1 MIVPIDDLKVFGV
14 QMSNNVEAILNQ
26 LCSVIAN
33 GESQD
38 VGVWLTDL
46 VNDPNKDAV
55 NDAIHAL
62 SRLDANLIVHL
73 VNFIAQRR
81 TVAVDYPLL
90 EDLLFEQILASPDML
105 VEMLVNSGDVKVIA
119 YCVHCIDALAL
130 EPAVLGL
137 ETKLATVSDE
147 TLLIA
152 MLGAIAKIGFCHN
165 PHNLADYL
173 YSSNREII
181 AAAIDALGSIG
192 SHEAVQLLSDRMG
205 TDSDFDRL
213 ILDQLADIQDQLCI
227 EKLSETLA
235 SHITHVRNY
244 GKAKLAEMGGKAIP
258 VIIEN
263 LNSRDVDLVVHT
275 LNVLGDIFDESAV
288 KPIKNLLHSHPADAN
303 IRFAAYEALG
313 RLPSQK
319 IALAL
324 AEGLND
330 KSDNVRLAASRA
342 INNNYSRMLGVGV
355 KNLLRSAVFDSD
367 KIIAAIIESESDRIF
382 LDLLGE
388 DEIRDVLLTYIR
400 EQAHS
405 DVVKFFTVILSK
417 NDRADLLRFIQ
428 LEKQQDKKNKI
439 LVYAIDDSRM
449 ILNIYRS
456 ALHKLGYEFKL
467 FEFPETALKNIEE
480 DAPGFVFTDMNMP
493 LISGIDLTRKVRETH
508 PVDELPIVMVT
519 TQSESDSKDDALAAG
534 VSEVIGKPFGAE
546 ALKQAIERNYKPK

>member
-1 MIVPIDDLKVFGV
+1 
-14 QMSNNVEAILNQ
+14 MSNNVEAILSQ
-26 LCSVIAN
+26 LRGVIAS
-33 GESQD
+33 GD
-38 VGVWLTDL
+38 GDGVGVWLTDL
-46 VNDPNKDAV
+46 VSESNQEAV
-55 NDAIHAL
+55 NDAIREL
-62 SRLDANLIVHL
+62 GRIDANLIVFL
-73 VNFIAQRR
+73 ARFIAHNRDAA
-81 TVAVDYPLL
+81 TTYPLL
-90 EDLLFEQILASPDML
+90 EDLLFEQVLASPDML
-105 VEMLVNSGDVKVIA
+105 VEILASSDDVEEIA
-119 YCVHCIDALAL
+119 YYIHCVEALAL
-130 EPAVLGL
+130 ESATLGL
-137 ETKLATVSDE
+137 ETKLAAVSDE
-147 TLLIA
+147 GLLIS
-152 MLGAIAKIGFCHN
+152 MLDAIGKIGFCHN
-165 PHNLADYL
+165 PQNLADYL
-173 YSSNREII
+173 YASNRDII
-181 AAAIDALGSIG
+181 AAAITALGSIG
-192 SHEAVQLLSDRMG
+192 SHDAVQLLSDRMG

-213 ILDQLADIQDQLCI
+213 ILDQFAEIQDQFCI

-244 GKAKLAEMGGKAIP
+244 GKAKLAEMGEKSIP

-263 LNSRDVDLVVHT
+263 LNSDDVDLVVHT

-288 KPIKNLLHSHPADAN
+288 KPIKNLLHNHPADAN
-303 IRFAAYEALG
+303 VRFAAYETLG

-330 KSDNVRLAASRA
+330 KDDNVRLAASRA

-355 KNLLRSAVFDSD
+355 KNLLHSTVFDSE
-367 KIIAAIIESESDRIF
+367 KIIAAIVESESDNIF

-388 DEIRDVLLTYIR
+388 EEIRDALFTYIR

-405 DVVKFFTVILSK
+405 DVVKFFNVILAK
-417 NDRADLLRFIQ
+417 NDRGDLLSFIQ
-428 LEKQQDKKNKI
+428 PEQQQEEKAKT

-480 DAPGFVFTDMNMP
+480 DKPEFVFTDMNMP
-493 LISGIDLTRKVRETH
+493 LISGIDLTRKIRETH
-508 PVDELPIVMVT
+508 SADDLPIVMVT
-519 TQSESDSKDDALAAG
+519 TQSESDSTNDALAAG

>member
-1 MIVPIDDLKVFGV
+1 
-14 QMSNNVEAILNQ
+14 MSNNVEAILGQ
-26 LCSVIAN
+26 LRDVVASGD
-33 GESQD
+33 GEGVD
-38 VGVWLTDL
+38 VWLTDL
-46 VNDPNKDAV
+46 VNESNKEAV
-55 NDAIHAL
+55 NDAIHEL
-62 SRLDANLIVHL
+62 GRMDANLIVHL
-73 VNFIAQRR
+73 ARFIASNRG
-81 TVAVDYPLL
+81 VATTYPLL
-90 EDLLFEQILASPDML
+90 EDLLFEQVLASPDML
-105 VEMLVNSGDVKVIA
+105 VEILANSNDVTEID
-119 YCVHCIDALAL
+119 YYIHCIEALAL
-130 EPAVLGL
+130 ESATLGL

-147 TLLIA
+147 GLLIS

-165 PHNLADYL
+165 PQNLADYL
-173 YSSNREII
+173 YASNRDII
-181 AAAIDALGSIG
+181 AAAIVALGSIG

-213 ILDQLADIQDQLCI
+213 ILDQFADIQDQFCI
-227 EKLSETLA
+227 KKLSETLA

-244 GKAKLAEMGGKAIP
+244 GKAKLAEMGEKAIP

-263 LNSRDVDLVVHT
+263 LNSDDVDLVVHT

-288 KPIKNLLHSHPADAN
+288 KPIKNLLHSQPADAN
-303 IRFAAYEALG
+303 VRFAAYETLG

-330 KSDNVRLAASRA
+330 QDDNVRLAASRA

-355 KNLLRSAVFDSD
+355 KNLLHSTVFDSG
-367 KIIAAIIESESDRIF
+367 KIIAAIVESESDNIF
-382 LDLLGE
+382 LDLLDE
-388 DEIRDVLLTYIR
+388 EEIRDALFAYIR

-405 DVVKFFTVILSK
+405 DVVKFFNVILAK
-417 NDRADLLRFIQ
+417 NDRGDLLNFIQ
-428 LEKQQDKKNKI
+428 PEQQQEVKTKT

-480 DAPGFVFTDMNMP
+480 DAPEFVFTDMNMP
-493 LISGIDLTRKVRETH
+493 LISGIDLTRKIRETH
-508 PVDELPIVMVT
+508 PADELPIVMVT

>member
-1 MIVPIDDLKVFGV
+1 
-14 QMSNNVEAILNQ
+14 MSNNVEAILGQ
-26 LCSVIAN
+26 LRDVVASGD
-33 GESQD
+33 GEG

-46 VNDPNKDAV
+46 VNESNKEAV
-55 NDAIHAL
+55 NDAIREL
-62 SRLDANLIVHL
+62 GRMDANLIVYL
-73 VNFIAQRR
+73 ARFIARNR
-81 TVAVDYPLL
+81 GVATTYPLL
-90 EDLLFEQILASPDML
+90 EDLLFEQVLASPDML
-105 VEMLVNSGDVKVIA
+105 VEILANSNDVAEIA
-119 YCVHCIDALAL
+119 YYIHCIEALAL
-130 EPAVLGL
+130 ESATLGL
-137 ETKLATVSDE
+137 ETKLAAVSDE
-147 TLLIA
+147 GLLIS

-165 PHNLADYL
+165 PQNLADYL
-173 YSSNREII
+173 YSSNRDII
-181 AAAIDALGSIG
+181 AAAIMALGSIG
-192 SHEAVQLLSDRMG
+192 SHDAVQLLSGRMG

-213 ILDQLADIQDQLCI
+213 ILDQFAEIQDQFCI
-227 EKLSETLA
+227 EQLSETLA

-244 GKAKLAEMGGKAIP
+244 GKAKLAELGGKAIP

-263 LNSRDVDLVVHT
+263 LNSDDVDLVVHT

-303 IRFAAYEALG
+303 IRFAAYETLG

-330 KSDNVRLAASRA
+330 QDDNVRLAASRA

-355 KNLLRSAVFDSD
+355 KNLLHSTVFDSG
-367 KIIAAIIESESDRIF
+367 KIIAAIVESESDNIF
-382 LDLLGE
+382 LDLL
-388 DEIRDVLLTYIR
+388 DEETIRDALFAYIR

-405 DVVKFFTVILSK
+405 DVVKFFNVILAK
-417 NDRADLLRFIQ
+417 NDRGDLLSFIQ
-428 LEKQQDKKNKI
+428 PEQQQEEKTKI

-467 FEFPETALKNIEE
+467 FEFPETALKNIDK
-480 DAPGFVFTDMNMP
+480 DAPEFVFTDMNMP
-493 LISGIDLTRKVRETH
+493 LISGIDLTRKIRETH
-508 PVDELPIVMVT
+508 SADELPIVMVT
-519 TQSESDSKDDALAAG
+519 TQSESDSKNDALAAG

>member
-1 MIVPIDDLKVFGV
+1 MIASGD
-14 QMSNNVEAILNQ
+14 
-26 LCSVIAN
+26 
-33 GESQD
+33 SQD
-38 VGVWLTDL
+38 VDVWLADL
-46 VNDPNKDAV
+46 VNDPNNDAV
-55 NDAIHAL
+55 NEAIHEL
-62 SRLDANLIVHL
+62 GRLDANLIVHL
-73 VNFIAQRR
+73 VNFIAQHRA
-81 TVAVDYPLL
+81 TAVDYPLL
-90 EDLLFEQILASPDML
+90 EDLLFEQILTSPDML
-105 VEMLVNSGDVKVIA
+105 VEILANSGDVSVIA

-130 EPAVLGL
+130 ESAVLGL
-137 ETKLATVSDE
+137 EAKLATVSDE

-152 MLGAIAKIGFCHN
+152 MLSAIAKIGFCHN
-165 PHNLADYL
+165 TQNLADYL
-173 YSSNREII
+173 YASNREII
-181 AAAIDALGSIG
+181 AAAIGALGSVG
-192 SHEAVQLLSDRMG
+192 SHDAVQLLSNRMG

-244 GKAKLAEMGGKAIP
+244 GKAKLAAMGEKAIP

-263 LNSRDVDLVVHT
+263 LNSDDVDLVVHT

-288 KPIKNLLHSHPADAN
+288 KPIKNLLHNHPVDAN

-319 IALAL
+319 VALAL

-355 KNLLRSAVFDSD
+355 KNLLRSTVFDGD
-367 KIIAAIIESESDRIF
+367 KIIAAIVESESDNIF

-388 DEIRDVLLTYIR
+388 EAIRDSLFAYIR
-400 EQAHS
+400 EQAHR
-405 DVVKFFTVILSK
+405 DVVKFFTVILAK
-417 NDRADLLRFIQ
+417 NDRGDLLNFIQ
-428 LEKQQDKKNKI
+428 PEQQLEEKSKI

-480 DAPGFVFTDMNMP
+480 DAPEFVFTDMNMP
-493 LISGIDLTRKVRETH
+493 LISGIDLTRKIRETH
-508 PVDELPIVMVT
+508 PADELPIVMVT

>member
-1 MIVPIDDLKVFGV
+1 
-14 QMSNNVEAILNQ
+14 MSNNVEAILGQ
-26 LCSVIAN
+26 LRDVVASGD
-33 GESQD
+33 GEG

-46 VNDPNKDAV
+46 VNESNKEAV
-55 NDAIHAL
+55 NDAIREL
-62 SRLDANLIVHL
+62 GRMDANLIVYL
-73 VNFIAQRR
+73 ARFIARNR
-81 TVAVDYPLL
+81 GVATTYPLL
-90 EDLLFEQILASPDML
+90 EDLLFEQVLASPDML
-105 VEMLVNSGDVKVIA
+105 VEILANSNDVAEIA
-119 YCVHCIDALAL
+119 YYIHCIEALAL
-130 EPAVLGL
+130 ESATLGL
-137 ETKLATVSDE
+137 ETKLAAVSDE
-147 TLLIA
+147 GLLIS

-165 PHNLADYL
+165 PQNLADYL
-173 YSSNREII
+173 YSSNRDII
-181 AAAIDALGSIG
+181 AAAIMALGSIG
-192 SHEAVQLLSDRMG
+192 SHDAVQLLSGRMG

-213 ILDQLADIQDQLCI
+213 ILDQFAEIQDQFCI
-227 EKLSETLA
+227 EQLSETLA

-244 GKAKLAEMGGKAIP
+244 GKAKLAELGGKAIP

-263 LNSRDVDLVVHT
+263 LNSDDVDLVVHT

-303 IRFAAYEALG
+303 IRFAAYETLG

-319 IALAL
+319 VALAL

-330 KSDNVRLAASRA
+330 QDDNVRLAASRA

-355 KNLLRSAVFDSD
+355 KNLLHSTVFDSG
-367 KIIAAIIESESDRIF
+367 KIIAAIVESESDNIF

-388 DEIRDVLLTYIR
+388 ETIRDALFAYIR

-405 DVVKFFTVILSK
+405 DVVKFFNVILAK
-417 NDRADLLRFIQ
+417 NDRGDLLSFIQ
-428 LEKQQDKKNKI
+428 PEQQQEEKTKI

-467 FEFPETALKNIEE
+467 FEFPETALKNIEK
-480 DAPGFVFTDMNMP
+480 DAPEFVFTDMNMP
-493 LISGIDLTRKVRETH
+493 LISGIDLTRKIRETH
-508 PVDELPIVMVT
+508 SADDLPIVMVT
-519 TQSESDSKDDALAAG
+519 TQSESDSKNDALVAG

>member
-1 MIVPIDDLKVFGV
+1 
-14 QMSNNVEAILNQ
+14 MSNNVEAILNQ
-26 LCSVIAN
+26 LRGVIAS
-33 GESQD
+33 GD
-38 VGVWLTDL
+38 GDGVDGWLADL
-46 VNDPNKDAV
+46 VNDPNKEAV
-55 NDAIHAL
+55 NDAIREL
-62 SRLDANLIVHL
+62 SRIDANLIVYL
-73 VNFIAQRR
+73 ARFIAQHR
-81 TVAVDYPLL
+81 TAAVDFPLL

-105 VEMLVNSGDVKVIA
+105 VEILENSDDVNEIA
-119 YCVHCIDALAL
+119 YYVHCIEALAL
-130 EPAVLGL
+130 ESAVLGL

-147 TLLIA
+147 ALLIA
-152 MLGAIAKIGFCHN
+152 MLGAVAKIGFCHN
-165 PHNLADYL
+165 SKNLADYL
-173 YSSNREII
+173 YASNRDII
-181 AAAIDALGSIG
+181 TAAIAALGSVG

-205 TDSDFDRL
+205 TDSDFDSF
-213 ILDQLADIQDQLCI
+213 ILDQFAEIQDQFCI

-244 GKAKLAEMGGKAIP
+244 GKAKLAEMGEKAIP

-263 LNSRDVDLVVHT
+263 LNSDDVDLVVHT

-288 KPIKNLLHSHPADAN
+288 KPIKNLLHNHPADAN
-303 IRFAAYEALG
+303 IRFAAYETLG

-330 KSDNVRLAASRA
+330 KNDNVRLAASRA

-355 KNLLRSAVFDSD
+355 KNLLHSSVFDSG
-367 KIIAAIIESESDRIF
+367 KIIAAIVESESDNIF

-388 DEIRDVLLTYIR
+388 EEIRDALFTYIR

-405 DVVKFFTVILSK
+405 DVVKFFNVILAK
-417 NDRADLLRFIQ
+417 NDRGDLLSFIQ
-428 LEKQQDKKNKI
+428 PEQQEEEKTKT

-467 FEFPETALKNIEE
+467 FEFPETALKNIEK
-480 DAPGFVFTDMNMP
+480 DAPEFVFTDMNMP
-493 LISGIDLTRKVRETH
+493 LISGIDLTRKIRETH
-508 PVDELPIVMVT
+508 SADELPIVMVT

-534 VSEVIGKPFGAE
+534 VTEVIGKPFGAE

>member
-1 MIVPIDDLKVFGV
+1 
-14 QMSNNVEAILNQ
+14 MSNNVEAILNQ
-26 LCSVIAN
+26 LCSVIATGD
-33 GESQD
+33 GEE

-46 VNDPNKDAV
+46 VNDPNKEAV
-55 NDAIHAL
+55 NDAIHEL
-62 SRLDANLIVHL
+62 SRIDANLIVYL
-73 VNFIAQRR
+73 TSFIAQHRSA
-81 TVAVDYPLL
+81 AVDYPLL
-90 EDLLFEQILASPDML
+90 EDLLFEQVLASPDML
-105 VEMLVNSGDVKVIA
+105 VEILAQSDDVNEIA
-119 YCVHCIDALAL
+119 YCVHCIEALAL

-147 TLLIA
+147 ALLIA
-152 MLGAIAKIGFCHN
+152 MLGAIAKIGFCHS
-165 PHNLADYL
+165 PQNLADYL
-173 YSSNREII
+173 YASNREII
-181 AAAIDALGSIG
+181 AAAIGALGSVG
-192 SHEAVQLLSDRMG
+192 SHDAVQLLSDRMG

-213 ILDQLADIQDQLCI
+213 ILDQLAEIQDQLCI

-244 GKAKLAEMGGKAIP
+244 GKAKLAEMGEKAIP

-263 LNSRDVDLVVHT
+263 LNSDDVDLVVHT

-288 KPIKNLLHSHPADAN
+288 KPIKNLLHNHPADAN

-313 RLPSQK
+313 RLPSEK
-319 IALAL
+319 VALAL

-330 KSDNVRLAASRA
+330 KSDNVCLAASRA

-355 KNLLRSAVFDSD
+355 KNLLRSTVFDSD
-367 KIIAAIIESESDRIF
+367 KIIAAIVESESDNIF
-382 LDLLGE
+382 LDLLGDE
-388 DEIRDVLLTYIR
+388 EIRDALFAYIR

-405 DVVKFFTVILSK
+405 DVVKFFNVILAK
-417 NDRADLLRFIQ
+417 NDRGDLLSFIQ
-428 LEKQQDKKNKI
+428 PEQQQKDKTKT

-467 FEFPETALKNIEE
+467 FEFPETALKNIEQ
-480 DAPGFVFTDMNMP
+480 DAPEFVFTDMNMP
-493 LISGIDLTRKVRETH
+493 LISGIDLTRKIRETH
-508 PVDELPIVMVT
+508 PADELPIVMVT
-519 TQSESDSKDDALAAG
+519 TQSESDSKGDALAAG

>member
-1 MIVPIDDLKVFGV
+1 
-14 QMSNNVEAILNQ
+14 MSNNVEAILSQ
-26 LCSVIAN
+26 LRGVIAS
-33 GESQD
+33 GD
-38 VGVWLTDL
+38 GDGVGVWLTDL
-46 VNDPNKDAV
+46 VSESSQEAV
-55 NDAIHAL
+55 NDAIREL
-62 SRLDANLIVHL
+62 GRIDANLIVFL
-73 VNFIAQRR
+73 ARFIAHNRDAA
-81 TVAVDYPLL
+81 TTYPLL
-90 EDLLFEQILASPDML
+90 EDLLFEQVLASPDML
-105 VEMLVNSGDVKVIA
+105 VEILASSDDVEEIA
-119 YCVHCIDALAL
+119 YYIHCVEALAL
-130 EPAVLGL
+130 ESATLGL
-137 ETKLATVSDE
+137 ETKLAAVSDE
-147 TLLIA
+147 GLLIS
-152 MLGAIAKIGFCHN
+152 MLDAIGKIGFCHN
-165 PHNLADYL
+165 PQNLADYL
-173 YSSNREII
+173 YASNRDII
-181 AAAIDALGSIG
+181 AAAITALGSIG
-192 SHEAVQLLSDRMG
+192 SHDAVQLLSDRMG

-213 ILDQLADIQDQLCI
+213 ILDQFAEIQDQFCI

-244 GKAKLAEMGGKAIP
+244 GKAKLAEMGEKSIP

-263 LNSRDVDLVVHT
+263 LNSDDVDLVVHT

-288 KPIKNLLHSHPADAN
+288 KPIKNLLHNHPADAN
-303 IRFAAYEALG
+303 VRFAAYETLG

-330 KSDNVRLAASRA
+330 KDDNVRLAASRA

-355 KNLLRSAVFDSD
+355 KNLLHSTVFDSE
-367 KIIAAIIESESDRIF
+367 KIIAAIVESESDNIF

-388 DEIRDVLLTYIR
+388 EEIRDALFTYIR

-405 DVVKFFTVILSK
+405 DVVKFFNVILAK
-417 NDRADLLRFIQ
+417 NDRGDLLSFIQ
-428 LEKQQDKKNKI
+428 PEQQQEEKAKT

-480 DAPGFVFTDMNMP
+480 DKPEFVFTDMNMP
-493 LISGIDLTRKVRETH
+493 LISGIDLTRKIRETH
-508 PVDELPIVMVT
+508 SADELPIVMVT
-519 TQSESDSKDDALAAG
+519 TQSESDSKNDALAAG

>member
-1 MIVPIDDLKVFGV
+1 
-14 QMSNNVEAILNQ
+14 MSNNVEAILNQ
-26 LCSVIAN
+26 LRGVIAS
-33 GESQD
+33 GD
-38 VGVWLTDL
+38 GVGVGDWLADL
-46 VNDPNKDAV
+46 VNDPNKEAV
-55 NDAIHAL
+55 NDAIREL
-62 SRLDANLIVHL
+62 SRIDANLIVYL
-73 VNFIAQRR
+73 ARFIARHR
-81 TVAVDYPLL
+81 AAAVNYPLL

-105 VEMLVNSGDVKVIA
+105 VEILASSDDVNEIG
-119 YCVHCIDALAL
+119 YYVHCIEALGL
-130 EPAVLGL
+130 ESAVLGL

-165 PHNLADYL
+165 PKNLADYL
-173 YSSNREII
+173 YASNRDII
-181 AAAIDALGSIG
+181 TAAIGALGSVG
-192 SHEAVQLLSDRMG
+192 SHEAVQLLSERMG
-205 TDSDFDRL
+205 TDSGFDRF
-213 ILDQLADIQDQLCI
+213 ILDQFAEIQDQFCI

-244 GKAKLAEMGGKAIP
+244 GKAKLTEMGEKVIP

-263 LNSRDVDLVVHT
+263 LSSDNSDLVVHT

-288 KPIKNLLHSHPADAN
+288 KPIKNLLHNHPADAN
-303 IRFAAYEALG
+303 IRFAAYESLG

-319 IALAL
+319 VALAL

-330 KSDNVRLAASRA
+330 KDDNVRLAASRA

-355 KNLLRSAVFDSD
+355 KNLLHSTVFDSG
-367 KIIAAIIESESDRIF
+367 KIIAAIVESESDNIF
-382 LDLLGE
+382 LDLLSE
-388 DEIRDVLLTYIR
+388 EEIRDALFTYIR

-405 DVVKFFTVILSK
+405 DVVKFFNVILAK
-417 NDRADLLRFIQ
+417 NDRGDLLSFIQ
-428 LEKQQDKKNKI
+428 PEQKQEEKTKT

-467 FEFPETALKNIEE
+467 FEFPETALQNIEQ
-480 DAPGFVFTDMNMP
+480 DAPEFVFTDMNMP
-493 LISGIDLTRKVRETH
+493 LISGIDLTRKIRETH
-508 PVDELPIVMVT
+508 SAEELPIVMVT